1 MRKPTLT
8 HVTLNT
14 VEQCRSAATQ
24 VVKAYRLG
32 GHRVI
37 GKVKTS
43 NERVNTLTQLAAKGV
58 DQVADRSEQL
68 IDISAKTTATQI
80 SKAAKFANSI
90 DNPVL
95 ANGLQTASRPSLP
108 SALAVLAVAGKAAA
122 GADSLVK
129 AVEVK
134 RPARKARAAVKPLAS
149 KVAKKVVKA
158 AKAVAKPA
166 AKPVVR
172 KAPARRAAAPAAVV
186 APVVAKAKR
195 VRAAAKQAVEAVAAT
210 AAA

>member
-95 ANGLQTASRPSLP
+95 ANGLQTASRLSLP

-166 AKPVVR
+166 AKPVR

>member
-32 GHRVI
+32 SHRVI
-37 GKVKTS
+37 GQVKTR
-43 NERVNTLTQLAAKGV
+43 NERVSALTRLAAKGV

-80 SKAAKFANSI
+80 SKASKFANGI
-90 DNPVL
+90 DNPLL
-95 ANGLQTASRPSLP
+95 ANGLEAASRLSLP

-129 AVEVK
+129 AVAVK
-134 RPARKARAAVKPLAS
+134 KPARKARAAVKS
-149 KVAKKVVKA
+149 VVK
-158 AKAVAKPA
+158 KAVAKPA
-166 AKPVVR
+166 AKPAR
-172 KAPARRAAAPAAVV
+172 KAPVRRAAAPAVV
-186 APVVAKAKR
+186 APAVAKAKR
-195 VRAAAKQAVEAVAAT
+195 VRVAAKKAVAAVAAP
-210 AAA
+210 AAAA

>member
-32 GHRVI
+32 SHRVI
-37 GKVKTS
+37 GKVKTR
-43 NERVNTLTQLAAKGV
+43 NERVSTLTTLAAKGV

-68 IDISAKTTATQI
+68 IAIGAKTTATQI
-80 SKAAKFANSI
+80 SKVSKYASSI
-90 DNPVL
+90 DNPLL
-95 ANGLQTASRPSLP
+95 ANGLQTASRLSLP

-122 GADSLVK
+122 GAETLVK

-134 RPARKARAAVKPLAS
+134 RPARKARPVAKRTQATRAAAVKP
-149 KVAKKVVKA
+149 A
-158 AKAVAKPA
+158 AKAAPKAAVRRAAPAPVAVK
-166 AKPVVR
+166 AKPVR
-172 KAPARRAAAPAAVV
+172 ATAKKAVAAPAA
-186 APVVAKAKR
+186 P
-195 VRAAAKQAVEAVAAT
+195 AAA
-210 AAA
+210 

>member
-95 ANGLQTASRPSLP
+95 ANGLQTASRLSLP

-166 AKPVVR
+166 AKPVR

-195 VRAAAKQAVEAVAAT
+195 VRVAAKQAVEAVAAT

>member
-32 GHRVI
+32 SHRVI
-37 GKVKTS
+37 GQVKTR
-43 NERVNTLTQLAAKGV
+43 NERVSALTKLAAKGV

-80 SKAAKFANSI
+80 SKAAKFANGI
-90 DNPVL
+90 DNPLL
-95 ANGLQTASRPSLP
+95 ANGLEAASRLSLP

-129 AVEVK
+129 AVAAK
-134 RPARKARAAVKPLAS
+134 KPARKARAAVKP
-149 KVAKKVVKA
+149 VVKKAAA
-158 AKAVAKPA
+158 AKQA
-166 AKPVVR
+166 AKPVR
-172 KAPARRAAAPAAVV
+172 KAPARRAAAPAVV

-195 VRAAAKQAVEAVAAT
+195 VRVAAKKAVAAVAAP
-210 AAA
+210 AAAA

>member
-1 MRKPTLT
+1 MERVTGIEPAYRAWERRHWSALSRKSGWLGKDVPMRKPTLT

-68 IDISAKTTATQI
+68 IDISAKATATQI

-95 ANGLQTASRPSLP
+95 ANGLQTAS
-108 SALAVLAVAGKAAA
+108 
-122 GADSLVK
+122 
-129 AVEVK
+129 
-134 RPARKARAAVKPLAS
+134 
-149 KVAKKVVKA
+149 
-158 AKAVAKPA
+158 
-166 AKPVVR
+166 
-172 KAPARRAAAPAAVV
+172 
-186 APVVAKAKR
+186 
-195 VRAAAKQAVEAVAAT
+195 
-210 AAA
+210 

>member
-68 IDISAKTTATQI
+68 IDISAKATATQI

-95 ANGLQTASRPSLP
+95 ANGLQTASRLSLP

-166 AKPVVR
+166 AKPVR

-195 VRAAAKQAVEAVAAT
+195 VRVAAKQAVEAVAAT

>member
-1 MRKPTLT
+1 MRQPTLT

-32 GHRVI
+32 SHRVI

-43 NERVNTLTQLAAKGV
+43 SQRVSALTALAAKGV

-68 IDISAKTTATQI
+68 IDIGAKTTATQI
-80 SKAAKFANSI
+80 SKASKFAKTI
-90 DNPVL
+90 ANPVVVT
-95 ANGLQTASRPSLP
+95 GLQTASRLSLP

-134 RPARKARAAVKPLAS
+134 RPARKARPA
-149 KVAKKVVKA
+149 AKKA
-158 AKAVAKPA
+158 AAAKPA
-166 AKPVVR
+166 RKP
-172 KAPARRAAAPAAVV
+172 AARRAAPVPAKAKPVRAVAAKKAAPAAT
-186 APVVAKAKR
+186 PS
-195 VRAAAKQAVEAVAAT
+195 AAA
-210 AAA
+210 